1 MNSPSAAPMMRRL
14 RRGAAAPLRGI
25 GALALAAA
33 LLAPSATAFAFAAD
47 DDDPA
52 SSQSEEIGVRIPD
65 RSGIPPMTSPTAT
78 PTATPAPPPSPSPAP
93 HHGGATG
100 ELPDTGADWSSLWPG
115 ALLALGM
122 TVAGT
127 VLITARHRRARQ
139 RAS

>member
-1 MNSPSAAPMMRRL
+1 MRSV
-14 RRGAAAPLRGI
+14 GVVV
-25 GALALAAA
+25 LAAA
-33 LLAPSATAFAFAAD
+33 LLAPAATAFAFT

-65 RSGIPPMTSPTAT
+65 RSGIPPTTSPTAT
-78 PTATPAPPPSPSPAP
+78 PTVSPAPPPSPAPAP

-115 ALLALGM
+115 ALLALGL

-127 VLITARHRRARQ
+127 VLIAARRRRARQ